1 MKSLSKIVL
10 AFVMFAGVH
19 STSFAGGK
27 KDIVDTA
34 VAAGMFDT
42 LVTAVQ
48 AADLVETLKS
58 PGPFTVYAPT
68 DAAFAALPEGAL
80 DGLLAD
86 KQALTNVLLYHVT
99 PGVNRSSDL
108 EKMTKINTVLGE
120 EVMISINKDGELV
133 LNNSRII
140 VRDIEATNGVIQVI
154 DAVLLP

>member
-1 MKSLSKIVL
+1 MKSITQIIF
-10 AFVMFAGVH
+10 AFLMVASIHNV
-19 STSFAGGK
+19 SFAGGK

-34 VAAGMFDT
+34 VSAGMFNT

-86 KQALTNVLLYHVT
+86 KEALTNVLLYHVT
-99 PGVNRSSDL
+99 PGTNRSADL
-108 EKMTKINTVLGE
+108 EKLTKINTVLGE
-120 EVMISINKDGELV
+120 EVMITINKDGDLL
-133 LNNSRII
+133 LNNSRIV